1 MIGLSPVGKAVPCA
15 FCLLPDKEKTTYVR
29 VAECLQK
36 QLQEGEEEVRVHTV
50 MQDYEKGAN
59 TAFRTTFDGVKIDGC
74 QFHWKSALKKR

>member
-1 MIGLSPVGKAVPCA
+1 MGKAVPCA
-15 FCLLPDKEKTTYVR
+15 FCLLLDKEKTTYVR